1 MLFLGIFGK
10 GGRDHI
16 AHIELLKSSKIQN
29 LSIKKTHRKK
39 PACFQIT
46 LKSKK
51 YNC

>member
-16 AHIELLKSSKIQN
+16 TRTELAKSSKIQ
-29 LSIKKTHRKK
+29 SSYIKNAGKN

-46 LKSKK
+46 PKIKK